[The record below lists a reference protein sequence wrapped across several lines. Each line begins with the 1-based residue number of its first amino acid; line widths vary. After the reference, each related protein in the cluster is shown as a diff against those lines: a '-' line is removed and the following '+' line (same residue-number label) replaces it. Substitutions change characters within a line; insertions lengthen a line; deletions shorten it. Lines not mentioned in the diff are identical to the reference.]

1 MTELFTEPADYP
13 ESTLVSIYN
22 AYPRHTGRPQA
33 LRRIREALNRI
44 CMGEIDGAPRTQAE
58 AIEFL
63 RMKTEEA
70 RVQMGA
76 REQKFI
82 PLMATFLHQR
92 RYLRVTLAQ
101 AAAMPKRLKA
111 CVRILALYPKM
122 PGINVLSDRVA
133 AFVPALNAIDKA
145 LERMEENPLRVGYA
159 KQEANAE
166 AYLSARVT
174 AYRDAVSTW
183 PVDEMQY
190 VPAPAKFFDEAR
202 YEHDEA
208 TWARRPVNGFEQER
222 SQLQRLVN

>member
-1 MTELFTEPADYP
+1 MTELFAEPADYP
-13 ESTLVSIYN
+13 ETVLVSIYN
-22 AYPRHTGRPQA
+22 AYPRRTGRPQA

-82 PLMATFLHQR
+82 PLMATWLHQM
-92 RYLRVTLAQ
+92 RYLRATLAQ

-145 LERMEENPLRVGYA
+145 LGRIEENPLKIGFA
-159 KQEANAE
+159 CPKFGAE

-183 PVDEMQY
+183 PVDEMQF

-208 TWARRPVNGFEQER
+208 TWARKPVNGFEQER